1 MLELLKKKAVKRSL
15 IGFLLSFI
23 ILVLEIFVFNYKT
36 FPNRGDN
43 FSVNPSHTRYSSIV
57 LVESQGTDGEGVYSI
72 KDKVFPVITVNFD
85 EEKEI
90 NTIAP
95 FINFEDPLVYRY
107 EISVTGFYY
116 YNDRKIT
123 INTNTY
129 LEYING
135 EEWTRY
141 FLPEFNHAVEGLEF
155 KFISIGNFNSDTIK
169 GLRFSFTNFTFNEKM
184 PFHFSLLR
192 FVGLNLIVGG
202 VYLLTLLFFDRAK
215 RMANEIQGTNK
226 VLKLILNLI
235 VYALPII
242 AAVLIYAFYG
252 NFAHTFASPDSGTQ
266 ISKELVDAFMK
277 GHVYLDEQPSEA
289 LLALSNPYD
298 PNTRGGVSFLWDHLF
313 YNGKYYSYY
322 GITPVFL
329 LFLPFRL
336 IFGKYLYDAYGV
348 LLFTIVGLVFMALS
362 YEAFIKNMKLKH
374 EFPLAFKYILYLI
387 LVLGSG
393 ALFQVI
399 RPYFYEVSTSAAYMC
414 MMIGLFH
421 MIKSGI
427 FIENEQKKY
436 FYYHLVFASL
446 WISLAVLSRATM
458 ALYAAV
464 HVGYLIYYFVKNVK
478 TMNKKQI
485 VLFFVFSLVPYAI
498 FGSIQIIYNYLRFG
512 SFFDFGIQYSLTIA
526 DFKNMPFHFGNVL
539 TSLYNFLLSP
549 ASFGTNP
556 FFIWGNCSRFGSAYY
571 FFETGATIGLLYR
584 MPIILVLCVF
594 PFILKYSWKE
604 RVEHIFTR
612 WIPCIIIPIIQ
623 VAITWQSGYAIRYY
637 SDFAWPV
644 LLFAVFTFIRFYDEY
659 VENERV
665 EKTIFVILTIH
676 LVFSLLITFTMIGIY
691 VPMLTHYYGTNHPA
705 YTTRY
710 YRYGRELT
718 FWR

>member
-23 ILVLEIFVFNYKT
+23 ILMLEIFVFNYRA
-36 FPNRGDN
+36 FPNRGESFN
-43 FSVNPSHTRYSSIV
+43 VSASETTISSVS
-57 LVESQGTDGEGVYSI
+57 LVENQNYEITE
-72 KDKVFPVITVNFD
+72 KRFPIITINFD

-90 NTIAP
+90 NSIAP
-95 FINFEDPLVYRY
+95 FIDFEDPLVYRY
-107 EISVTGFYY
+107 EISVAGYY
-116 YNDRKIT
+116 YSNERKVSV
-123 INTNTY
+123 NTNSY
-129 LEYING
+129 LEFNE

-141 FLPEFNHAVEGLEF
+141 YLPEFNHPVKQIEL
-155 KFISIGNFNSDTIK
+155 KFISIGNFNVDTIK
-169 GLRFSFTNFTFNEKM
+169 GLKFTFNNITFNEKI

-192 FVGLNLIVGG
+192 FFGLNLIVGG
-202 VYLLTLLFFDRAK
+202 VYLLSLLFADRVK
-215 RMANEIQGTNK
+215 KTVEGIQGPNK
-226 VLKLILNLI
+226 ILKLVLNIL
-235 VYALPII
+235 VYSLPII
-242 AAVLIYAFYG
+242 GAILIYAFYG
-252 NFAHTFASPDSGTQ
+252 NFAHTFASIDTGTQ

-298 PNTRGGVSFLWDHLF
+298 PNARSGIWYLWDHLL
-313 YNGKYYSYY
+313 YGDKYYSYY

-348 LLFTIVGLVFMALS
+348 LLFTIVGLVFMAFS

-374 EFPLAFKYILYLI
+374 EFPLAIKYILYLI
-387 LVLGSG
+387 LALGSG

-436 FYYHLVFASL
+436 FYYHLAFASL
-446 WISLAVLSRATM
+446 WIALAVLSRATM

-464 HVGYLIYYFVKNVK
+464 HVGYLIYYFIRNMR

-485 VLFFVFSLVPYAI
+485 ILFFTLSLMPYVI
-498 FGSIQIIYNYLRFG
+498 FGSIQVIYNYLRFG

-539 TSLYNFLLSP
+539 TSLYNFLLAP
-549 ASFGTNP
+549 ASVGTNP
-556 FFIWGNCSRFGSAYY
+556 FFVWGNCSRFGSAYY
-571 FFETGATIGLLYR
+571 FFETGATIGLFYR
-584 MPIILVLCVF
+584 MPIIFVLCVL
-594 PFILKYSWKE
+594 PFLLKYSKKE
-604 RVEHIFTR
+604 RIEHIFTR
-612 WIPCIIIPIIQ
+612 WLPCVIIPIIQ

-637 SDFAWPV
+637 SDFSWPI
-644 LLFAVFTFIRFYDEY
+644 LMFAIFTLIRFYDENIQ
-659 VENERV
+659 NEGT
-665 EKTIFVILTIH
+665 EKVTFVILTIH
-676 LVFSLLITFTMIGIY
+676 LVFSFLITFTMIGIY
-691 VPMLTHYYGTNHPA
+691 VPMLTHYNGTNHPA
-705 YTTRY
+705 YTARY

>member
-1 MLELLKKKAVKRSL
+1 MLEILKKKAVKRSL
-15 IGFLLSFI
+15 IGLLLSFI
-23 ILVLEIFVFNYKT
+23 ILVLEIFVFNYRA
-36 FPNRGDN
+36 FPNRGES
-43 FSVNPSHTRYSSIV
+43 FSISASETTISSTS
-57 LVESQGTDGEGVYSI
+57 LVENQDYEITE
-72 KDKVFPVITVNFD
+72 KRFPIVTITFD

-90 NTIAP
+90 NSIAP
-95 FINFEDPLVYRY
+95 FIDFEDPLVYRY
-107 EISVTGFYY
+107 EISVTGYY
-116 YNDRKIT
+116 YSNERKVSV
-123 INTNTY
+123 NTNSY
-129 LEYING
+129 LEFNE

-141 FLPEFNHAVEGLEF
+141 YLPEFNHPVKQIEL
-155 KFISIGNFNSDTIK
+155 KFISIGNFNVDTIK
-169 GLRFSFTNFTFNEKM
+169 GLKFTFNNITFNEKI

-192 FVGLNLIVGG
+192 FFGLNLIVGG
-202 VYLLTLLFFDRAK
+202 VYLLSLLFADRVK
-215 RMANEIQGTNK
+215 KTVEGIQGPNK
-226 VLKLILNLI
+226 ILKLLLNI
-235 VYALPII
+235 VVYSLPII
-242 AAVLIYAFYG
+242 GAILIYAFYG
-252 NFAHTFASPDSGTQ
+252 NFAHTFASIDTGTQ

-298 PNTRGGVSFLWDHLF
+298 PNARSGIWYLWDHLL
-313 YNGKYYSYY
+313 YGDKYYSYY
-322 GITPVFL
+322 GIAPVFL

-374 EFPLAFKYILYLI
+374 EFPLAIKYILYLI
-387 LVLGSG
+387 LALGSG

-436 FYYHLVFASL
+436 FYYHLAFASL
-446 WISLAVLSRATM
+446 WIALAVLSRATM

-464 HVGYLIYYFVKNVK
+464 HVGYLIYYFIRNMK

-485 VLFFVFSLVPYAI
+485 ILFFTLSLVPYVI
-498 FGSIQIIYNYLRFG
+498 FGSIQVIYNYLRFG
-512 SFFDFGIQYSLTIA
+512 SLFDFGIQYSLTIA

-539 TSLYNFLLSP
+539 TSLYNFLLAP
-549 ASFGTNP
+549 ASVGTNP
-556 FFIWGNCSRFGSAYY
+556 FFVWGNCSRFGSAYY
-571 FFETGATIGLLYR
+571 FFETGATIGLFYR
-584 MPIILVLCVF
+584 MPIIFVLCVL
-594 PFILKYSWKE
+594 PFLLKYSKKE
-604 RVEHIFTR
+604 RIEHIFTR
-612 WIPCIIIPIIQ
+612 WLPCVIIPVIQ

-637 SDFAWPV
+637 SDFSWPI
-644 LLFAVFTFIRFYDEY
+644 LMFAIFTLIRFYDENIQ
-659 VENERV
+659 NEGA
-665 EKTIFVILTIH
+665 EKVTFVILIIH
-676 LVFSLLITFTMIGIY
+676 LVFSFLITFTMIGIY
-691 VPMLTHYYGTNHPA
+691 VPMLTHYNGTNHPA
-705 YTTRY
+705 YTARY

>member
-23 ILVLEIFVFNYKT
+23 ILMLEIFVFNYRA
-36 FPNRGDN
+36 FPNRGES
-43 FSVNPSHTRYSSIV
+43 FSVNASNTVYSSIA
-57 LVESQGTDGEGVYSI
+57 LVEGSEGNQDIYEI
-72 KDKVFPVITVNFD
+72 KNKEFPTIIVEFE
-85 EEKEI
+85 EEKTI
-90 NTIAP
+90 NSIAP
-95 FINFEDPLVYRY
+95 FIDFEDPLVYRY
-107 EISVTGFYY
+107 EINVTGYY
-116 YNDRKIT
+116 YNNTQKIN
-123 INTNTY
+123 ISSNYY
-129 LEYING
+129 LEFIPG

-141 FLPEFNHAVEGLEF
+141 FLPEFNHAVKGIEF
-155 KFISIGNFNSDTIK
+155 RFVSIGNFNKDTIK
-169 GLRFSFTNFTFNEKM
+169 GLKFSFTNFTFNEKV

-192 FVGLNLIVGG
+192 FFGLNLMVGG
-202 VYLLTLLFFDRAK
+202 VYLLTLLFIDRAK
-215 RMANEIQGTNK
+215 KKLTEVEGTNK
-226 VLKLILNLI
+226 IFKLITNLV

-242 AAVLIYAFYG
+242 GAILIYSFFG
-252 NFAHTFASPDSGTQ
+252 NFAHEFASATEGTQ

-298 PNTRGGVSFLWDHLF
+298 PNTRGGISFLWDHLL
-313 YNGKYYSYY
+313 YGDKYYSYY
-322 GITPVFL
+322 GIAPVFM

-362 YEAFIKNMKLKH
+362 YETFINNMKLKR
-374 EFPLAFKYILYLI
+374 EFPLALKYILYLI
-387 LVLGSG
+387 LALGSG

-421 MIKSGI
+421 LIKSGV

-436 FYYHLVFASL
+436 FYYHLVFSSL
-446 WISLAVLSRATM
+446 WISLAVLSRVTM
-458 ALYAAV
+458 ALYAIV
-464 HVGYLIYYFVKNVK
+464 HVGYLVYYFVKNVK
-478 TMNKKQI
+478 NMKTKEI
-485 VLFFVFSLVPYAI
+485 VLFFVFSMTPYLI
-498 FGSIQIIYNYLRFG
+498 FGSIQVVYNYLRFG
-512 SFFDFGIQYSLTIA
+512 SFFDFGIEYSLTIA

-549 ASFGTNP
+549 ASFGTTP
-556 FFIWGNCSRFGSAYY
+556 PFIWGNCSRFGSAYY

-584 MPIILVLCVF
+584 MPIILVLCVL
-594 PFILKYSWKE
+594 PFLLTYSWKE
-604 RVEHIFTR
+604 RLEHVFTR
-612 WIPCIIIPIIQ
+612 WVPCVIIPIIQ

-637 SDFAWPV
+637 SDFAWPI
-644 LLFAVFTFIRFYDEY
+644 LLFAIFTLIRFYDERI
-659 VENERV
+659 ESNSA
-665 EKTIFVILTIH
+665 EKAIFIILTIH
-676 LVFSLLITFTMIGIY
+676 LMFSFLITFTMIGMY

>member
-1 MLELLKKKAVKRSL
+1 MLEILKKKAVKRSL
-15 IGFLLSFI
+15 IVLLLSFI
-23 ILVLEIFVFNYKT
+23 ILVLEIFVFNYRA
-36 FPNRGDN
+36 FPNRGES
-43 FSVNPSHTRYSSIV
+43 FSVSASETTISSTS
-57 LVESQGTDGEGVYSI
+57 LVENQDYEITE
-72 KDKVFPVITVNFD
+72 KRFPTILITFD

-90 NTIAP
+90 NSIAP
-95 FINFEDPLVYRY
+95 FIDFEDPLVYRY
-107 EISVTGFYY
+107 EISVTGYY
-116 YNDRKIT
+116 YSNERKVSV
-123 INTNTY
+123 NTNSY
-129 LEYING
+129 LEFNE

-141 FLPEFNHAVEGLEF
+141 YLPEFNHPVKQIEL
-155 KFISIGNFNSDTIK
+155 KFISIGNFNVDTIK
-169 GLRFSFTNFTFNEKM
+169 GLKFTFNNITFNEKI

-192 FVGLNLIVGG
+192 FFGLNLIVGG
-202 VYLLTLLFFDRAK
+202 VYLLSLLFADRVK
-215 RMANEIQGTNK
+215 KTVEGIQGPNK
-226 VLKLILNLI
+226 VLKLVLNI
-235 VYALPII
+235 VVYSLPII
-242 AAVLIYAFYG
+242 GAILIYAFYG
-252 NFAHTFASPDSGTQ
+252 NFAHTFASIDTGTQ

-298 PNTRGGVSFLWDHLF
+298 PNARSGIWYLWDHLL
-313 YNGKYYSYY
+313 YGDKYYSYY
-322 GITPVFL
+322 GIAPVFL

-374 EFPLAFKYILYLI
+374 EFPLAIKYILYLI
-387 LVLGSG
+387 LALGSG

-446 WISLAVLSRATM
+446 WIALAVLSRATM

-464 HVGYLIYYFVKNVK
+464 HVGYLVYYFIRNMK

-485 VLFFVFSLVPYAI
+485 ILFFTLSLVPYAI

-539 TSLYNFLLSP
+539 TSLYNFLLAP
-549 ASFGTNP
+549 ASVGTNP
-556 FFIWGNCSRFGSAYY
+556 FFVWGNCSRFGSAYY
-571 FFETGATIGLLYR
+571 FFETGATIGLFYR
-584 MPIILVLCVF
+584 MPIIFVLCVL
-594 PFILKYSWKE
+594 PFLLKYSKKE
-604 RVEHIFTR
+604 RIEHIFTR
-612 WIPCIIIPIIQ
+612 WLPCVIIPIVQ

-637 SDFAWPV
+637 SDFSWPI
-644 LLFAVFTFIRFYDEY
+644 LMFAIFTLIRFYDENIQ
-659 VENERV
+659 NEGT
-665 EKTIFVILTIH
+665 EKVTFVILTIH
-676 LVFSLLITFTMIGIY
+676 LVFSFLITFTMIGIY
-691 VPMLTHYYGTNHPA
+691 VPMLTHYNGTNHPA
-705 YTTRY
+705 YTARY

>member
-1 MLELLKKKAVKRSL
+1 MLEILKKKAIKRSL
-15 IGFLLSFI
+15 IGLLLSFI
-23 ILVLEIFVFNYKT
+23 ILVLEIFVFNYRA
-36 FPNRGDN
+36 FPNRGES
-43 FSVNPSHTRYSSIV
+43 FSVSASETTISSTS
-57 LVESQGTDGEGVYSI
+57 LVENQDYEITE
-72 KDKVFPVITVNFD
+72 KRFPTILITFD

-90 NTIAP
+90 NSIAP
-95 FINFEDPLVYRY
+95 FIDFEDPLVYRY
-107 EISVTGFYY
+107 EISVTGYY
-116 YNDRKIT
+116 YSNERKISV
-123 INTNTY
+123 NTNSY
-129 LEYING
+129 LEFNE

-141 FLPEFNHAVEGLEF
+141 YLPEFNHPVKQIEL
-155 KFISIGNFNSDTIK
+155 KFISIGNFNVDTIK
-169 GLRFSFTNFTFNEKM
+169 GLKFTFNNITFNEKI

-192 FVGLNLIVGG
+192 FFGLNLIVGG
-202 VYLLTLLFFDRAK
+202 VYLLSLLFADRVK
-215 RMANEIQGTNK
+215 KTVEGIQGPNK
-226 VLKLILNLI
+226 VLKLVLNI
-235 VYALPII
+235 VVYSLPII
-242 AAVLIYAFYG
+242 GAILIYAFYG
-252 NFAHTFASPDSGTQ
+252 NFAHTFASIDTGTQ

-298 PNTRGGVSFLWDHLF
+298 PNARSGIWYLWDHLL
-313 YNGKYYSYY
+313 YGDKYYSYY

-374 EFPLAFKYILYLI
+374 ELPLAIKYILYLI
-387 LVLGSG
+387 LALGSG

-436 FYYHLVFASL
+436 FYYHLAFASL
-446 WISLAVLSRATM
+446 WIALAVLSRATM

-464 HVGYLIYYFVKNVK
+464 HVGYLIYYFIRNMK

-485 VLFFVFSLVPYAI
+485 ILFFTLSLVPYVI
-498 FGSIQIIYNYLRFG
+498 FGSIQVIYNYLRFG
-512 SFFDFGIQYSLTIA
+512 SLFDFGIQYSLTIA

-539 TSLYNFLLSP
+539 TSLYNFLLAP
-549 ASFGTNP
+549 ASVGTNP
-556 FFIWGNCSRFGSAYY
+556 FFVWGNCSRFGSAYY
-571 FFETGATIGLLYR
+571 FFETGATIGLFYR
-584 MPIILVLCVF
+584 MPIIFVLCVL
-594 PFILKYSWKE
+594 PFLLKYSKKE
-604 RVEHIFTR
+604 RIEHIFTR
-612 WIPCIIIPIIQ
+612 WLPCVIIPIIQ

-637 SDFAWPV
+637 SDFSWPI
-644 LLFAVFTFIRFYDEY
+644 LMFAIFTLIRFYDENIQ
-659 VENERV
+659 NEGT
-665 EKTIFVILTIH
+665 EKVTFVILTIH
-676 LVFSLLITFTMIGIY
+676 LVFSFLITFTMIGIY
-691 VPMLTHYYGTNHPA
+691 VPMLTHYNGTNHPA
-705 YTTRY
+705 YTARY
-710 YRYGRELT
+710 YRFGRELT

>member
-1 MLELLKKKAVKRSL
+1 MLEILKKKAIKRSL
-15 IGFLLSFI
+15 IGLLLSFI
-23 ILVLEIFVFNYKT
+23 ILVLEIFVFNYRA
-36 FPNRGDN
+36 FPNRGES
-43 FSVNPSHTRYSSIV
+43 FSVSASETTISSTS
-57 LVESQGTDGEGVYSI
+57 LVENQDYEITE
-72 KDKVFPVITVNFD
+72 KRFPTILITFD

-90 NTIAP
+90 NSIAP
-95 FINFEDPLVYRY
+95 FIDFEDPLVYRY
-107 EISVTGFYY
+107 EISVTGYY
-116 YNDRKIT
+116 YSNERKVSV
-123 INTNTY
+123 NTNSY
-129 LEYING
+129 LEFNE

-141 FLPEFNHAVEGLEF
+141 YLPEFNHPVKQIEL
-155 KFISIGNFNSDTIK
+155 KFISIGNFNVDTIK
-169 GLRFSFTNFTFNEKM
+169 GLKFTFNNITFNEKI

-192 FVGLNLIVGG
+192 FFGLNLIVGG
-202 VYLLTLLFFDRAK
+202 VYLLSLLFADRVK
-215 RMANEIQGTNK
+215 KTVEGIQGPNK
-226 VLKLILNLI
+226 VLKLVLNI
-235 VYALPII
+235 VVYSLPIVGAI
-242 AAVLIYAFYG
+242 LIYAFYG
-252 NFAHTFASPDSGTQ
+252 NFAHTFASVDTGTQ

-298 PNTRGGVSFLWDHLF
+298 PNARSGIWYLWDHLL
-313 YNGKYYSYY
+313 YGDKYYSYY
-322 GITPVFL
+322 GIAPVFL

-374 EFPLAFKYILYLI
+374 EFPLAIKYILYLI
-387 LVLGSG
+387 LALGSG

-414 MMIGLFH
+414 MMVGLFH

-436 FYYHLVFASL
+436 FYYHLAFASL
-446 WISLAVLSRATM
+446 WIALAVLSRATM

-464 HVGYLIYYFVKNVK
+464 HVGYLIYYFIRNMK

-485 VLFFVFSLVPYAI
+485 ILFFTLSLVPYVI
-498 FGSIQIIYNYLRFG
+498 FGSIQVIYNYLRFG

-539 TSLYNFLLSP
+539 TSLYNFLLAP
-549 ASFGTNP
+549 ASVGTNP
-556 FFIWGNCSRFGSAYY
+556 FFVWGNCSRFGSAYY
-571 FFETGATIGLLYR
+571 FFETGATIGLFYR
-584 MPIILVLCVF
+584 MPIIFVLCVL
-594 PFILKYSWKE
+594 PFLLKYSKKE
-604 RVEHIFTR
+604 RIEHIFTR
-612 WIPCIIIPIIQ
+612 WLPCVIIPIIQ

-637 SDFAWPV
+637 SDFSWPI
-644 LLFAVFTFIRFYDEY
+644 LMFAIFTLIRFYDENIQ
-659 VENERV
+659 NEGT
-665 EKTIFVILTIH
+665 EKVTFVILTIH
-676 LVFSLLITFTMIGIY
+676 LVFSFLITFTMIGIY
-691 VPMLTHYYGTNHPA
+691 VPMLTHYNGTNHPA
-705 YTTRY
+705 YTARY

>member
-1 MLELLKKKAVKRSL
+1 MLELLKKKAIKRSL

-23 ILVLEIFVFNYKT
+23 ILFLEIFVFNYKA
-36 FPNRGDN
+36 FPSRGSS
-43 FSVNPSHTRYSSIV
+43 FSVSANDTTISSVTLI
-57 LVESQGTDGEGVYSI
+57 ENQNYEI
-72 KDKVFPVITVNFD
+72 KEKKFPVITITFD

-90 NTIAP
+90 NTIVP

-107 EISVTGFYY
+107 EMSVTGFYQS
-116 YNDRKIT
+116 NDRRVSVS
-123 INTNTY
+123 TNTY

-141 FLPEFNHAVEGLEF
+141 YLPEFNHPVKELEL
-155 KFISIGNFNSDTIK
+155 KFISIGNFNTETIK
-169 GLRFSFTNFTFNEKM
+169 GLKFSYTDFKFNEKM

-192 FVGLNLIVGG
+192 FVGLNIMVGG

-215 RMANEIQGTNK
+215 KIADEIQGPNK
-226 VLKLILNLI
+226 IFKLITNII

-242 AAVLIYAFYG
+242 GAILIYAFYG
-252 NFAHTFASPDSGTQ
+252 NFAHTFASATEGTQ
-266 ISKELVDAFMK
+266 LSKELVDAFMK

-298 PNTRGGVSFLWDHLF
+298 PNARGGISFLWDHLL
-313 YNGKYYSYY
+313 YGDKYYSYY
-322 GITPVFL
+322 GITPVLL

-336 IFGKYLYDAYGV
+336 IFGKYLYDAYAV
-348 LLFTIVGLVFMALS
+348 LLFTVVGLVFMALS
-362 YEAFIKNMKLKH
+362 YETFIKNMKLKN
-374 EFPLAFKYILYLI
+374 ELPLAIKYILYLI

-421 MIKSGI
+421 MIKSGV

-458 ALYAAV
+458 ALYALV
-464 HVGYLIYYFVKNVK
+464 HVGYLIYYFIRNIK
-478 TMNKKQI
+478 TFNKKQI
-485 VLFFVFSLVPYAI
+485 VLFFVFSLVPYLV

-539 TSLYNFLLSP
+539 TSLYNFLIAP
-549 ASFGTNP
+549 ASVGTNP
-556 FFIWGNCSRFGSAYY
+556 FFVWGNCSRFGSAYY
-571 FFETGATIGLLYR
+571 FFETGATIGLFYR
-584 MPIILVLCVF
+584 MPIIFVLFVL
-594 PFILKYSWKE
+594 PFLLKCSFKE
-604 RVEHIFTR
+604 RIEHIFTR
-612 WIPCIIIPIIQ
+612 WIPCVIIPIIQ

-637 SDFAWPV
+637 SDFAWPI
-644 LLFAVFTFIRFYDEY
+644 LMFAIFIFIRFYDENIQ
-659 VENERV
+659 NERT
-665 EKTIFVILTIH
+665 EKATFIILTIH

-691 VPMLTHYYGTNHPA
+691 VPMLTHYNGTNHPA
-705 YTTRY
+705 FTTRY